1 MMVGSKSFCPECE
14 SEIIDAQPAEVPAAS
29 APAKPQASSTPAS
42 EGAQSGHVI
51 KDGMG
56 MIEENRTKIGAVDTF
71 SDNSVTTHNH
81 TTNTTNISNITQIED
96 DTKKSVVCEI
106 SGRKVLVT
114 SSVVCPMCGKTVAE
128 QYYDE
133 SKLRCALCEKK
144 AVEAYENFYKEMTSG
159 SRVIDKE
166 LRSVLD
172 SKAKGYKLYVLSN
185 MSKEYIEYLR
195 KLPVFEYFDY
205 QAVSCEQHLGKPD
218 HKFYE
223 YLLSHCNLVPSETIF
238 IDDRKDNVEVA
249 AELGIVPFHFDRRN
263 PEKACEELRKVIYNE

>member
-1 MMVGSKSFCPECE
+1 MLKNIVFDLGGVVVAHNEEGFREKLGKFFDFVFGPDMKCVPSFWCDYDLGLLT
-14 SEIIDAQPAEVPAAS
+14 IDETAAEVAKFRDCDAAT
-29 APAKPQASSTPAS
+29 AKAHMLQAISL
-42 EGAQSGHVI
+42 Q
-51 KDGMG
+51 
-56 MIEENRTKIGAVDTF
+56 EEV
-71 SDNSVTTHNH
+71 
-81 TTNTTNISNITQIED
+81 E
-96 DTKKSVVCEI
+96 
-106 SGRKVLVT
+106 
-114 SSVVCPMCGKTVAE
+114 PTVE
-128 QYYDE
+128 
-133 SKLRCALCEKK
+133 L
-144 AVEAYENFYKEMTSG
+144 
-159 SRVIDKE
+159 IKE
-166 LRSVLD
+166 L
-172 SKAKGYKLYVLSN
+172 KAKGYKLYVLSN

>member
-1 MMVGSKSFCPECE
+1 MLKNIVFDLGGVVVAHNEEGFREKLGKFFDFVFGPDMKCVPSFWCDYDLGLL
-14 SEIIDAQPAEVPAAS
+14 SIDETAAEVAKFRDCDAAT
-29 APAKPQASSTPAS
+29 AKAHMLQAISL
-42 EGAQSGHVI
+42 Q
-51 KDGMG
+51 
-56 MIEENRTKIGAVDTF
+56 EEV
-71 SDNSVTTHNH
+71 
-81 TTNTTNISNITQIED
+81 E
-96 DTKKSVVCEI
+96 
-106 SGRKVLVT
+106 
-114 SSVVCPMCGKTVAE
+114 PTVE
-128 QYYDE
+128 
-133 SKLRCALCEKK
+133 L
-144 AVEAYENFYKEMTSG
+144 
-159 SRVIDKE
+159 IKE
-166 LRSVLD
+166 L
-172 SKAKGYKLYVLSN
+172 KAKGYKLYVLSN

>member
-1 MMVGSKSFCPECE
+1 MLKNIVFDLGGVVVAHNEEGFREKLGKFFDFVFGPDMKCVPSFWCDYDLG
-14 SEIIDAQPAEVPAAS
+14 ILTIDETAAEVAKFRDCDAAT
-29 APAKPQASSTPAS
+29 AKAHMLQAISL
-42 EGAQSGHVI
+42 Q
-51 KDGMG
+51 
-56 MIEENRTKIGAVDTF
+56 EEV
-71 SDNSVTTHNH
+71 
-81 TTNTTNISNITQIED
+81 E
-96 DTKKSVVCEI
+96 
-106 SGRKVLVT
+106 
-114 SSVVCPMCGKTVAE
+114 PTVE
-128 QYYDE
+128 
-133 SKLRCALCEKK
+133 L
-144 AVEAYENFYKEMTSG
+144 
-159 SRVIDKE
+159 IKE
-166 LRSVLD
+166 L
-172 SKAKGYKLYVLSN
+172 KAKGYKLYVLSN